1 MDCSRARIYLLVPE
15 GRVRRMRTPCVFDT
29 TRCVC
34 MRTQPAHG
42 SATGGNAALP
52 QQRVRE
58 EEGGAFPYV
67 IIRNARIQSICKS
80 QSCMVSKTDREEEG
94 EGGGRSRGTRE
105 KLLRAALQLAA
116 TRLRYAAEVDPESWP
131 LQVRVALIGH
141 FSPCVTEIYIHI
153 RCARGR

>member
-1 MDCSRARIYLLVPE
+1 
-15 GRVRRMRTPCVFDT
+15 
-29 TRCVC
+29 
-34 MRTQPAHG
+34 MRTQPTHG
-42 SATGGNAALP
+42 SATGENAALP

-67 IIRNARIQSICKS
+67 IIRNARVQSICKS

-116 TRLRYAAEVDPESWP
+116 SAGSFQHINAVAATFHKIKRTFKPRIE
-131 LQVRVALIGH
+131 R
-141 FSPCVTEIYIHI
+141 
-153 RCARGR
+153 